1 MTVKELSQLYW
12 LNKEV
17 KQYEK
22 QLAQLEA
29 ELKEDCAELE
39 MLRAGMDGLHSMN
52 MDGMP
57 HGSGVS
63 NPVESTVAQIM
74 TLEEALRGKHEA
86 ATRLKALIAARH
98 TVIVL
103 ERDRLEHYIASID
116 DSNIRR
122 MFTLRFVE
130 RMSWDRVSAGMGAGY
145 GVDAVKKTV
154 YRYIRQH

>member
-17 KQYEK
+17 KLYEK

-39 MLRAGMDGLHSMN
+39 RLRAGMDGLHSPG

-74 TLEEALRGKHEA
+74 TLEAALRGKHEA

-103 ERDRLEHYIASID
+103 ERDRLEHYITSIA

-130 RMSWDRVSAGMGAGY
+130 RMSWERVSAGMGAGY